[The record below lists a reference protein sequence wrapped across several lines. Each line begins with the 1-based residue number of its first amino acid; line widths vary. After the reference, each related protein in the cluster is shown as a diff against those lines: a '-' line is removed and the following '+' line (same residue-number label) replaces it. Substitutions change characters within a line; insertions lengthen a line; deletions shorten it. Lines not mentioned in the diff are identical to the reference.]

1 MLERGEDVK
10 GMKIMQKGMGSPEMV
25 VLKVLGGTGNIRL
38 PVIIVES
45 WVTSALSVISHQ
57 EWEGTCIHYPHSC
70 QTGPMIL
77 ALILRMKQVLVV

>member
-1 MLERGEDVK
+1 MMSEMVEDMKV
-10 GMKIMQKGMGSPEMV
+10 MKIMQKGMGSLEMV

-57 EWEGTCIHYPHSC
+57 EWEGTCIHYLHSY
-70 QTGPMIL
+70 QIGPMIL
-77 ALILRMKQVLVV
+77 ALTLRMK